1 MVRATLTPPDKKALI
16 FVLALGFA
24 LRLGWILLVP
34 SMPVSDASVYH
45 MLAQNMVAT
54 GNYAW
59 PNGQMTSYWP
69 VGAPALYAL
78 SYIAL
83 GSGTGAVALNLLL
96 GTVMIALVYKLA
108 REVEPRAALPAALIM
123 ALWPAF
129 IQFTNFPNSER
140 PFTVLLL
147 GALAV
152 RGRGSTTV
160 LRSLAGVILLVGAT
174 YMRPIALPLL
184 FLLPM
189 AGWIKHRRATVMA
202 KDLGVSLAAAAIL
215 MTPWALRNERLY
227 GEPAL
232 VSTNLGVNLWMGNNP
247 ASDGGFMTP
256 PKKTGNEDQQ
266 DKAFRAEAMTFIK
279 AEPGRY
285 VVLTLNRVRKT
296 FDRETSGVTWNPALP
311 DKLVKPL
318 KLLSSLFWW
327 IVASAALLGL
337 TGWLRR
343 DWRAVID
350 PLTLSPAV
358 VVSTSVFIVAS
369 ERYHMP
375 VGPFA
380 AIFAALLLAR
390 WNAPAFAPPAAAP
403 ERLPRGS
410 QWV

>member
-1 MVRATLTPPDKKALI
+1 MILMKELKPQKVFDYFKEISAIPRCSKNEKMISDYLVNFAEKNKLEVYQDKALNI
-16 FVLALGFA
+16 IIKKNGTKGYEDSSPVIIQGHMDMVCEKVKESKHDFSKDPISLSIKGDFLRANGTTLG
-24 LRLGWILLVP
+24 G
-34 SMPVSDASVYH
+34 D
-45 MLAQNMVAT
+45 
-54 GNYAW
+54 
-59 PNGQMTSYWP
+59 NG
-69 VGAPALYAL
+69 
-78 SYIAL
+78 IA
-83 GSGTGAVALNLLL
+83 
-96 GTVMIALVYKLA
+96 I
-108 REVEPRAALPAALIM
+108 
-123 ALWPAF
+123 
-129 IQFTNFPNSER
+129 
-140 PFTVLLL
+140 
-147 GALAV
+147 
-152 RGRGSTTV
+152 
-160 LRSLAGVILLVGAT
+160 

-410 QWV
+410 Q